1 MKNFFDITMPSDGR
15 NEAFA
20 RSAVAAFSVICAP
33 TVEEINDLKTAVS
46 EAVTNAIVHAY
57 PEGEIGI
64 VKLHCEA
71 DDEAREVTVT
81 VDDFGK
87 GIENLDEALEP
98 FFTTS
103 QSEERSGMGFT
114 IIQTFTDEMRVSS
127 KVGEGTTVFMRKV
140 FKSC

>member
-1 MKNFFDITMPSDGR
+1 MKNFFDMTMPSDGR

-20 RSAVAAFSVICAP
+20 RSAAAAFAVICSP

-57 PEGEIGI
+57 PNEIGLI
-64 VKLHCEA
+64 KLHCEA
-71 DDEAREVTVT
+71 DDETRTVT
-81 VDDFGK
+81 VVVEDYGK
-87 GIENLDEALEP
+87 GIADLNEALEP

-103 QSEERSGMGFT
+103 PGEERSGMGFT
-114 IIQTFTDEMRVSS
+114 IIQTFTDEMNVTS
-127 KVGEGTTVFMRKV
+127 KLGEGTTVTMRKV

>member
-1 MKNFFDITMPSDGR
+1 MKNFFDLTMPSDGR

-20 RSAVAAFSVICAP
+20 RSVVASFAIVCSP

-57 PEGEIGI
+57 PNEVGL

-71 DDEAREVTVT
+71 DDASREVTV
-81 VDDFGK
+81 VVEDYGK

-103 QSEERSGMGFT
+103 RDDERSGMGFT
-114 IIQTFTDEMRVSS
+114 IIQTFTDSMCVTS
-127 KVGEGTTVFMRKV
+127 KVSEGTTVTMKKV
-140 FKSC
+140 FRSC